1 MLVGSTVLLDG
12 VKYAVQY
19 VTSKGM
25 LDLKSDSGDVQ
36 YGVDPATV
44 TVAEAPA
51 AAPTVGAYVLLDGVK
66 YAVQYVT
73 SKGMLDLK
81 SDWGDVRYGVD
92 PATVTVADTEAP
104 ARFFGWLR
112 PA

>member
-25 LDLKSDSGDVQ
+25 LDLKSDSGDVR

-44 TVAEAPA
+44 TVAEP
-51 AAPTVGAYVLLDGVK
+51 
-66 YAVQYVT
+66 
-73 SKGMLDLK
+73 
-81 SDWGDVRYGVD
+81 
-92 PATVTVADTEAP
+92 EAP
-104 ARFFGWLR
+104 AGFFGWLR